1 MRLTSFERRREPLV
15 PPAVFLL
22 RLGNNVLVALGLV
35 FVSLLAGMV
44 GYRATEGM
52 AWLDAFLNAAMILSG
67 MGPVG
72 TLQAPAAKFF
82 AGCYALYS
90 GLLVVITTGI
100 ILAPVIHRV
109 AHGLNVEDDD
119 DEKAS
124 APAKAKAPAKKAR

>member
-1 MRLTSFERRREPLV
+1 MRLTSFERRNQPLV
-15 PPAVFLL
+15 PPGVFLL

-35 FVSLLAGMV
+35 FLSLLAGMV

-52 AWLDAFLNAAMILSG
+52 AWLDAFLNSAMILSG

-72 TLQAPAAKFF
+72 TLQEPAAKFF

-109 AHGLNVEDDD
+109 THGLHVQDEL
-119 DEKAS
+119 DEKSGA
-124 APAKAKAPAKKAR
+124 AAKAKAPAKKAR